1 MARPDRTECRRHWRI
16 EVFKLAWLSLIA
28 ELGVVVTARGEGAL
42 MILTSSIV
50 AAMGEH
56 DR

>member
-1 MARPDRTECRRHWRI
+1 MARPDCTECRRHWRI